1 MIEVNDQSPKTK
13 FRVLSSNKPI
23 IEEPIEVSHVEA
35 VQIATPKSLS
45 ALKYQKRS
53 MAIKINY
60 LLSEITK

>member
-1 MIEVNDQSPKTK
+1 MIEVNDQTPKAK

-23 IEEPIEVSHVEA
+23 IEEPIEVFPVET
-35 VQIATPKSLS
+35 VQISTPKSLS
-45 ALKYQKRS
+45 ALKYQKKS